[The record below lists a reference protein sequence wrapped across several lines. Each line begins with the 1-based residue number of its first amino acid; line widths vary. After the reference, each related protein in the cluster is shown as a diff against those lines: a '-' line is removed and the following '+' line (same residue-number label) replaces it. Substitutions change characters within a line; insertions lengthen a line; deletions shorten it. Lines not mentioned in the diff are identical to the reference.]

1 MYDEGVD
8 GGTGFSQGRRPIKM
22 TIGGTALNFR
32 QVISSSLL
40 LVAVVLGACS
50 PQDSS
55 SSAAPGKR
63 ELSLETVQAQARG
76 FAAGSVMSA
85 NTVYV
90 FFDAQC
96 PHCGR
101 LWEASTPLHRKVKF
115 MWIPVGLINSS
126 STTQGAALLTSANP
140 VELMTEH
147 ETSLLAGR
155 GGISASSSIPPEITQ
170 AIKSNTQIWTSFGA
184 ESVPFIVAKN
194 LKTGQLVSKEGA
206 LTTDALAGFL
216 GLDFP

>member
-1 MYDEGVD
+1 M
-8 GGTGFSQGRRPIKM
+8 S
-22 TIGGTALNFR
+22 
-32 QVISSSLL
+32 
-40 LVAVVLGACS
+40 ACS

-55 SSAAPGKR
+55 DSAAQGKR
-63 ELSLETVQAQARG
+63 ELSLETVQSQTRG
-76 FAAGSVMSA
+76 FVAGSVMSA

-96 PHCGR
+96 PHCSR
-101 LWEASTPLHRKVKF
+101 LWEASTPLHRKIKF
-115 MWIPVGLINSS
+115 VWIPVGLINTS
-126 STTQGAALLTSANP
+126 STTQGAALLTAANP

-147 ETSLLAGR
+147 EKSLSAGR
-155 GGISASSSIPPEITQ
+155 GGIPASSSIEPEISQ
-170 AIKSNTQIWTSFGA
+170 AIKSNTQTWTSFGA

-206 LTTDALAGFL
+206 LSTEALAAFL